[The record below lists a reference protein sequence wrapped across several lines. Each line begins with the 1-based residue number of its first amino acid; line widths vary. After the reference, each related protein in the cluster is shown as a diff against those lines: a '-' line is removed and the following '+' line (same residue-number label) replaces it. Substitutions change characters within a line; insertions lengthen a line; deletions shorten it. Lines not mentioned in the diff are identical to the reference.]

1 LIRPR
6 VSLLIGE
13 ASRPELVGTLEDPDL
28 AAMVAK
34 ALLDRASLSPATS
47 PLERG
52 RRETLRELSAWQ
64 RPRLEIV
71 Q

>member
-1 LIRPR
+1 MTARI
-6 VSLLIGE
+6 SLLIGD
-13 ASRPELVGTLEDPDL
+13 AGRPELVGTLEDNDL
-28 AAMVAK
+28 AAIVAAK
-34 ALLDRASLSPATS
+34 LLERASLTPASS